1 MRSSSPLTTLSLF
14 SYHTPQLP
22 DMSMYDDYSRVITPE
37 MAQTDEMEEVCS
49 MLMECMEM
57 RKKWL
62 FTPEEVG
69 VTQQGRIS
77 CVMCAR

>member
-1 MRSSSPLTTLSLF
+1 
-14 SYHTPQLP
+14 
-22 DMSMYDDYSRVITPE
+22 MSMYDDYSRVITPE

-62 FTPEEVG
+62 FTPEEVWVHAAG
-69 VTQQGRIS
+69 
-77 CVMCAR
+77 